1 MIGTTDSYMTKIT
14 VFSSSLLFTE
24 LQVSLEISWSSRFG
38 TLLQPQLSLEM
49 LQSMKEFTTK
59 IKNVIKKSF
68 FFQSKRRYV
77 FIEGSNWH
85 RQWWLQHLY
94 GKKKKKQ
101 IIPHPSYTGQSSTPS
116 SETNVD
122 NFATFF
128 FSYLKEGEIRDLT
141 SQRFIFFFKVQEN
154 Y

>member
-1 MIGTTDSYMTKIT
+1 MTSAF
-14 VFSSSLLFTE
+14 VWE
-24 LQVSLEISWSSRFG
+24 
-38 TLLQPQLSLEM
+38 
-49 LQSMKEFTTK
+49 
-59 IKNVIKKSF
+59 
-68 FFQSKRRYV
+68 
-77 FIEGSNWH
+77 
-85 RQWWLQHLY
+85 
-94 GKKKKKQ
+94 KKKKE

>member
-14 VFSSSLLFTE
+14 VFSSSLLFAE
-24 LQVSLEISWSSRFG
+24 LQVSLEISWCSRFG

-94 GKKKKKQ
+94 GKKKKAN
-101 IIPHPSYTGQSSTPS
+101 YTSSFLHRTI
-116 SETNVD
+116 
-122 NFATFF
+122 FHTFIWDQCWQF
-128 FSYLKEGEIRDLT
+128 CN
-141 SQRFIFFFKVQEN
+141 IFFFLLERGWNQRLDISTFHFFL
-154 Y
+154 